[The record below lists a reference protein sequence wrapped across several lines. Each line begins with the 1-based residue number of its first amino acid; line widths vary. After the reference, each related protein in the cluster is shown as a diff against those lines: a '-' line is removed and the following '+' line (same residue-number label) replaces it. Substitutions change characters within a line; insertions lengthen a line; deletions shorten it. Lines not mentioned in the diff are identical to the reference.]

1 MLNDITARVKEPA
14 EKPTAKAQ
22 PEPKSQSV
30 LSGAEILISV
40 PVRHSRPVDSK
51 VNKVTKDNN

>member
-1 MLNDITARVKEPA
+1 MLNDIIARATEPG

-30 LSGAEILISV
+30 LSGTDILISA
-40 PVRHSRPVDSK
+40 PVRHPRPIDSK
-51 VNKVTKDNN
+51 VNEVTKDDN